1 MGGTTETGARVV
13 VARQPMFDL
22 EHHVFAYELLCREPD
37 GSARPVD
44 DGVRATARVLSAA
57 LGDIGLQAIVGDKRA
72 FVNVD
77 REFLLARETL
87 PFSPDQVGLEL
98 LEDQEI
104 DDALL
109 ERLTELVR
117 EHGFILALDD
127 YVFDDTHAPLLELA
141 SIVKV
146 DVLALGVDGAI
157 AQLERLRPHG
167 VTVLAEKLENEHEF
181 HLCRDAG
188 FELFQGYFFCRPELV
203 ERRQIPSGG
212 MAALTAAS
220 ILARSDVTFE
230 EIERVVTNDPGLSLR
245 LLRLLN
251 SAAMTRGTPIST
263 VHQALM
269 MLGARRVREWA
280 TITALAGLPQP
291 WDELLPTAL
300 TRAQALR
307 LLAEGRGD
315 DGDAAFAIGLLSVA
329 DAMLG
334 VSLTTAL
341 ADLPLAESTR
351 AALLEG
357 FGPDGVA
364 LGAIRRH
371 EMLGPA
377 SPGLQPELLAR
388 VYLEALV
395 WSQEMSRSLPVS

>member
-1 MGGTTETGARVV
+1 MGEGTQTAARVV

-22 EHHVFAYELLCREPD
+22 DRRVFAYELLCREPD

-57 LGDIGLQAIVGDKRA
+57 LGDIGLPAIVGDRRA

-77 REFLLARETL
+77 RAFLLERDAL
-87 PFSPDQVGLEL
+87 PFSPEQVGLEL

-104 DDALL
+104 DDALVA
-109 ERLTELVR
+109 RLTELVR
-117 EHGFILALDD
+117 EDGFVLALDD
-127 YVFDDTHAPLLELA
+127 YVFDAAHAPLLELA

-146 DVLALGVDGAI
+146 DVLALGVDAAI
-157 AQLERLRPHG
+157 SQLERLRPYD
-167 VTVLAEKLENEHEF
+167 VTVLAEKLEDEQEF
-181 HLCRDAG
+181 LRCRDAG
-188 FELFQGYFFCRPELV
+188 FALFQGYFFCRPELV
-203 ERRQIPSGG
+203 ESRQIPAGG
-212 MAALTAAS
+212 AAS
-220 ILARSDVTFE
+220 LAAAAILSNTGVTFE
-230 EIERVVTNDPGLSLR
+230 EIEDVVTNDPGLAFR

-251 SAAMTRGTPIST
+251 SAALTRGNPITT

-300 TRAQALR
+300 TRAQTLR
-307 LLAEGRGD
+307 LLAEERGD

-341 ADLPLAESTR
+341 ADLPLAETTR
-351 AALLEG
+351 AALLQG
-357 FGPDGVA
+357 YGPDGVA

-377 SPGLQPELLAR
+377 APGLQPELLAR
-388 VYLEALV
+388 AYLDALV
-395 WSQEMSRSLPVS
+395 WAQETMRSVPAR

>member
-22 EHHVFAYELLCREPD
+22 EHRVFAYELLCREPD

-57 LGDIGLQAIVGDKRA
+57 LGDIGLPAIVGDKRA

-77 REFLLARETL
+77 REFLLAREAM

-117 EHGFILALDD
+117 DDGFILALDD

-146 DVLALGVDGAI
+146 DVLALGVDAAV

-203 ERRQIPSGG
+203 ERRQIPAGG
-212 MAALTAAS
+212 VAALTAAS

-230 EIERVVTNDPGLSLR
+230 EIEQVVANDPGLSLR

-334 VSLTTAL
+334 TSLTTAL

-388 VYLEALV
+388 VYLKALV

>member
-1 MGGTTETGARVV
+1 MGEVLRTDARVV

-22 EHHVFAYELLCREPD
+22 NRRVFAYELLCREPD
-37 GSARPVD
+37 GSAKPVD
-44 DGVRATARVLSAA
+44 DGVRATARVLTAA
-57 LGDIGLQAIVGDKRA
+57 LGDIGLPAIVGERRA

-77 REFLLARETL
+77 RAFLLEREAL

-109 ERLTELVR
+109 DRLTELVR
-117 EHGFILALDD
+117 EDGFILALDD
-127 YVFDDTHAPLLELA
+127 YVFDAAHAPLLELA

-146 DVLALGVDGAI
+146 DVLALGLDEAI
-157 AQLERLRPHG
+157 RQLERLRPHG
-167 VTVLAEKLENEHEF
+167 VTVLAEKLEDEQQF
-181 HLCRDAG
+181 HRCRDAG

-203 ERRQIPSGG
+203 ERRQIPAGG
-212 MAALTAAS
+212 TAALTAAGVLS
-220 ILARSDVTFE
+220 RSDVTFE
-230 EIERVVTNDPGLSLR
+230 EIERVVTNDPGLSFR

-251 SAAMTRGTPIST
+251 SAAMTRGRPVST

-280 TITALAGLPQP
+280 TITARAALPQP

-334 VSLTTAL
+334 VPLPVAL
-341 ADLPLAESTR
+341 ADLPLADATR
-351 AALLEG
+351 LALLED

-364 LGAIRRH
+364 LAAIRRH
-371 EMLGPA
+371 EAYGPGA
-377 SPGLQPELLAR
+377 PGLEPEVLAR
-388 VYLEALV
+388 AYLDALI
-395 WSQEMSRSLPVS
+395 WAQDMSQTLPVS